1 MIAFSSPR
9 YAVTC
14 ILTVNERLLSA
25 NCGRPLVIAAIPRT
39 QFAYAKSVDMQA
51 LQRQRTDA
59 KGVAAATPK
68 TNPSK
73 SMRANPSQEDD
84 NDRLQSA
91 YAR

>member
-1 MIAFSSPR
+1 M
-9 YAVTC
+9 TG
-14 ILTVNERLLSA
+14 SA
-25 NCGRPLVIAAIPRT
+25 IRGHSLVIAAILNAE
-39 QFAYAKSVDMQA
+39 FAYAKSVDMQA